1 MLGGGGARA
10 ERVPFIHPPAPRERR
25 QTSEIAKKGRTHPCG
40 THPWPSDLGGLCS
53 VSDISGVQPSQR
65 MQAAA
70 TPLHLLVAEQ
80 TPALTFCLKS
90 PLSPRRQ
97 QDVEGRY
104 YQSGTPETWL
114 ILPPPLGVYS
124 VAEGSQ
130 STSART
136 RPCSAQPRLLPPKAF
151 SSVQRRRGVKSQAA
165 FVWAEQDTV
174 SSSR

>member
-1 MLGGGGARA
+1 MEGGREAHCGERLSDPGTEEGKDRTEEEPRVLGGGGARA

-53 VSDISGVQPSQR
+53 VSDISGVKPSQR

-114 ILPPPLGVYS
+114 ILPPPLGIYS

-136 RPCSAQPRLLPPKAF
+136 RPCSAR
-151 SSVQRRRGVKSQAA
+151 SSVCCR
-165 FVWAEQDTV
+165 
-174 SSSR
+174 